1 MDPSKKVGAT
11 KDAANPGLEVAIV
24 GRGAEGLKHLKT
36 VHVAF
41 LIFASACL

>member
-24 GRGAEGLKHLKT
+24 GRGAEGLKH
-36 VHVAF
+36 VAF
-41 LIFASACL
+41 LIFASAGL